1 MPSLD
6 TLLAFFGVAIVLGL
20 TPGPD
25 NLFVLMQSAQH
36 GWRTGLQVVIGLC
49 LGIAV
54 HTCAVALGLAAI
66 ILTSPTAF
74 TVLKLVGALY
84 LLWLAWGAWRSPANV
99 TPTNAQEDA
108 APMQHNK
115 PGQRPLAMIGRG
127 FVMNLSN
134 PKVLMFFLAF
144 LPQFANPALG
154 PVPPQIGILGL
165 VFTLATLLVFG
176 AIACFSGFFGS
187 ILQKSSTAQRILNRI
202 ASVVFAG
209 LAIRLLTMQRLA

>member
-1 MPSLD
+1 MPSHD
-6 TLLAFFGVAIVLGL
+6 TLIAFFGVAIVLGL

-49 LGIAV
+49 LGITV

-66 ILTSPTAF
+66 IVASPTAF
-74 TVLKLVGALY
+74 TVLKWVGALY
-84 LLWLAWGAWRSPANV
+84 LLWLAWGAWRCPANV
-99 TPTNAQEDA
+99 APGNAHETP
-108 APMQHNK
+108 APMSHKQ
-115 PGQRPLAMIGRG
+115 PRRSPLAMIGRG

-154 PVPPQIGILGL
+154 PVAPQIGLLGL

-176 AIACFSGFFGS
+176 TIACCSGFFGS
-187 ILQKSSTAQRILNRI
+187 LLQKSATAQRILNRI

-209 LAIRLLTMQRLA
+209 LAIRLLTMQRLV

>member
-49 LGIAV
+49 LGVAV

-66 ILTSPTAF
+66 ILASPVAF
-74 TVLKLVGALY
+74 TVLKLAGALY
-84 LLWLAWGAWRSPANV
+84 LLWLAWGAWRA
-99 TPTNAQEDA
+99 PTNV
-108 APMQHNK
+108 APPNGPDSGALMADNK
-115 PGQRPLAMIGRG
+115 PRQRPLAMIGRG

-154 PVPPQIGILGL
+154 PVAPQIGVLGL

-176 AIACFSGFFGS
+176 GG
-187 ILQKSSTAQRILNRI
+187 R
-202 ASVVFAG
+202 
-209 LAIRLLTMQRLA
+209 

>member
-54 HTCAVALGLAAI
+54 HTSAVALGLAAI
-66 ILTSPTAF
+66 ILASPMAF
-74 TVLKLVGALY
+74 TVLKLAGALY
-84 LLWLAWGAWRSPANV
+84 LLWLAWGAWRA
-99 TPTNAQEDA
+99 PTNV
-108 APMQHNK
+108 APPNRHESSALMPAKKPHQH
-115 PGQRPLAMIGRG
+115 PLAMVGRG

-144 LPQFANPALG
+144 LPQFASPAIG
-154 PVPPQIGILGL
+154 PVAPQIGILGL

-176 AIACFSGFFGS
+176 AIACFSGLFGA
-187 ILQKSSTAQRILNRI
+187 ILQKSARTQRILNRI
-202 ASVVFAG
+202 ASLVFAG
-209 LAIRLLTMQRLA
+209 LAIRLITMQRIA